1 MAKIS
6 ILMKKGLA
14 LNTTILIFVM
24 KREEKWIRLLML
36 CSKVIEM
43 CGINSTKMVSKVNS
57 CALSASLVKFLEVLL
72 LKEIKMTRSSID
84 FASLAP

>member
-6 ILMKKGLA
+6 ILMKKGSA

-24 KREEKWIRLLML
+24 KREEKWMGSLML

-43 CGINSTKMVSKVNS
+43 CGINSIKMGSKVNN
-57 CALSASLVKFLEVLL
+57 CALFASLVKFLEVLL
-72 LKEIKMTRSSID
+72 RKEIKMTRSSID
-84 FASLAP
+84 FASLAL